1 MDTIESDKKSFVF
14 SVDKRLRI
22 TSWGKESEA
31 DSGNSI
37 HEIKGIHLSK
47 VMPLIYGNAKDQI
60 LSVFENGKPVKLR
73 ERKIICFCGR
83 KKADIHITPQKDLNG
98 NVRKVDVT
106 TMLRPDS
113 KSTIRL
119 KQSERLLNIG
129 KVAATLAHGVRSPLN
144 AIKGCVIYIRE
155 NYHNEK
161 ELVEFSKIMEEEIS
175 RLDHFISS
183 FLSTSISDKGLTGVN
198 INKVLKKIAV
208 LISLQAQSR
217 NCRTVIDY
225 GHIAP
230 VMINSFHLEHAI
242 LNVIDNAMEAM
253 PPGGLLSIKTFM
265 KSISGNNFVTVE
277 ISDTGCGMKLKRH
290 AGASLSS
297 GKKGRGLGLFIT
309 REILQSNGGRL
320 EITSDKAAGTTVKL
334 FFPGMNG

>member
-1 MDTIESDKKSFVF
+1 MNTIESDKESLVF
-14 SVDKRLRI
+14 AVDKRLRI
-22 TSWGKESEA
+22 TSWGKELEA
-31 DSGNSI
+31 ASRNYN
-37 HEIKGIHLSK
+37 HEVKGIHLSK
-47 VMPLIYGNAKDQI
+47 VMPLIYTKAKDHI
-60 LSVFENGKPVKLR
+60 LSVFESGKPVKLS
-73 ERKIICFCGR
+73 EQKIICFCGR

-98 NVRKVDVT
+98 RVSNVNVK
-106 TMLRPDS
+106 TMLRNDS
-113 KSTIRL
+113 KSIVRL

-155 NYHNEK
+155 NYDNEK

-183 FLSTSISDKGLTGVN
+183 FLSTSISDKGLKGVN
-198 INKVLKKIAV
+198 INKVLKKIAI

-225 GHIAP
+225 GHIAT

-253 PPGGLLSIKTFM
+253 PLGGLLSIKTFM
-265 KSISGNNFVTVE
+265 KSILGNKFVTVE
-277 ISDTGCGMKLKRH
+277 ISDTGCGMKLKKH
-290 AGASLSS
+290 ADVSVSS
-297 GKKGRGLGLFIT
+297 RKKGRGLGLFIT
-309 REILQSNGGRL
+309 REILQSNGGHL
-320 EITSDKAAGTTVKL
+320 EITSDKGAGTTVKL
-334 FFPGMNG
+334 FFPEINR

>member
-1 MDTIESDKKSFVF
+1 MESDKQSFVF
-14 SVDKRLRI
+14 SVDNRLRI
-22 TSWGKESEA
+22 TSWCKELESA
-31 DSGNSI
+31 CGNSI
-37 HEIKGIHLSK
+37 HEIKGMHLSK
-47 VMPLIYGNAKDQI
+47 VMPLIYRNAKDQI
-60 LSVFENGKPVKLR
+60 LNVFERGKPVTLR
-73 ERKIICFCGR
+73 GQQIICFCGR
-83 KKADIHITPQKDLNG
+83 KRAVVKISPQKDSNG
-98 NVRKVDVT
+98 EVKHVNVT
-106 TMLRPDS
+106 TSSSDS
-113 KSTIRL
+113 KTLTRL

-129 KVAATLAHGVRSPLN
+129 KIAATLAHGVRSPLN

-155 NYHNEK
+155 NYDNEK

-217 NCRTVIDY
+217 NCQTIFAY
-225 GHIAP
+225 GRIAP
-230 VMINSFHLEHAI
+230 VMLNSFHLEHAI

-265 KSISGNNFVTVE
+265 KSILGNNFVTVE

-290 AGASLSS
+290 AGAPVSS

-309 REILQSNGGRL
+309 REILQSNGGHL
-320 EITSDKAAGTTVKL
+320 EITSDKDAGTTVKL
-334 FFPGMNG
+334 FFPEMNR

>member
-14 SVDKRLRI
+14 AVNNRLKI
-22 TSWGKESEA
+22 TSCGKELEA
-31 DSGNSI
+31 VYGNSI
-37 HEIKGIHLSK
+37 HEIKGMHLSK
-47 VMPLIYGNAKDQI
+47 VMPLIYRNAKDQI

-73 ERKIICFCGR
+73 EQKIICFCGR
-83 KKADIHITPQKDLNG
+83 KKADIYIRPQKDING
-98 NVRKVDVT
+98 RIRNVNVT
-106 TMLRPDS
+106 TMLHTDS
-113 KSTIRL
+113 KSIVRL

-155 NYHNEK
+155 NYDNEK
-161 ELVEFSKIMEEEIS
+161 ELVEFSKIMEEEVS

-217 NCRTVIDY
+217 NCQTVIDY
-225 GHIAP
+225 GHIAK
-230 VMINSFHLEHAI
+230 VMINSFNLEHAI

-253 PPGGLLSIKTFM
+253 PIGGLLSIKTFM
-265 KSISGNNFVTVE
+265 KSISGNNFVIVE

-290 AGASLSS
+290 ADVPVSS

-309 REILQSNGGRL
+309 REILQSNGGHL
-320 EITSDKAAGTTVKL
+320 EITSDKGAGTTVKL
-334 FFPGMNG
+334 FFPEINR

>member
-1 MDTIESDKKSFVF
+1 MDTMESDKQSLVF
-14 SVDKRLRI
+14 AVDNRLRI
-22 TSWGKESEA
+22 TSWCKELESA
-31 DSGNSI
+31 CGNSI
-37 HEIKGIHLSK
+37 HEIKGMHLSK
-47 VMPLIYGNAKDQI
+47 VMPFIYRNAKDQI
-60 LSVFENGKPVKLR
+60 LNVFESGKPVTLR
-73 ERKIICFCGR
+73 GRQIICFCGR
-83 KKADIHITPQKDLNG
+83 KKAVVKISPQKDSNG
-98 NVRKVDVT
+98 EVKHVNVT
-106 TMLRPDS
+106 TSSFDS
-113 KSTIRL
+113 KTLTRL

-155 NYHNEK
+155 NYDNEK

-217 NCRTVIDY
+217 NCRTVFAY

-230 VMINSFHLEHAI
+230 VMLNSFHLEHAI

-253 PPGGLLSIKTFM
+253 PLGGILSAKTYM
-265 KSISGNNFVTVE
+265 KRIMGNNFVTIE
-277 ISDTGCGMKLKRH
+277 ISDTGCGMKRKKP
-290 AGASLSS
+290 ADIPVSS
-297 GKKGRGLGLFIT
+297 RKKGRGLGLFIT
-309 REILQSNGGRL
+309 REILQSNGGHL
-320 EITSDKAAGTTVKL
+320 EITSEKGSGTTVKL
-334 FFPGMNG
+334 LFPEMNR

>member
-14 SVDKRLRI
+14 AVDKRLRI
-22 TSWGKESEA
+22 TSCGKELEA
-31 DSGNSI
+31 VYGNSI
-37 HEIKGIHLSK
+37 HEIKGMHLSK
-47 VMPLIYGNAKDQI
+47 VMPLIYRNAKDQI
-60 LSVFENGKPVKLR
+60 LNVFENGKPVTLR
-73 ERKIICFCGR
+73 GQQIICFCGR
-83 KKADIHITPQKDLNG
+83 KRADVQISPQKDING
-98 NVRKVDVT
+98 EVRHVNVT
-106 TMLRPDS
+106 TSSSDS
-113 KSTIRL
+113 KSLIRL

-155 NYHNEK
+155 NYDNEK

-217 NCRTVIDY
+217 NCQTVIDY

-253 PPGGLLSIKTFM
+253 PVGGLLSIKTFM

-290 AGASLSS
+290 ADVPVSS

-309 REILQSNGGRL
+309 REILRSNGGHL
-320 EITSDKAAGTTVKL
+320 EITSDKGAGTTVKL
-334 FFPGMNG
+334 FFPEM

>member
-1 MDTIESDKKSFVF
+1 MDTIESDKKSLVF
-14 SVDKRLRI
+14 AVDNRLRI
-22 TSWGKESEA
+22 TSCGKELEA
-31 DSGNSI
+31 FYGNSI

-47 VMPLIYGNAKDQI
+47 VMPLIYRNAKDQI

-73 ERKIICFCGR
+73 ERKMICLCGR
-83 KKADIHITPQKDLNG
+83 KKADIHITPQKDING
-98 NVRKVDVT
+98 TVRKVNVT
-106 TMLRPDS
+106 TVLRPDS
-113 KSTIRL
+113 KSIIL

-129 KVAATLAHGVRSPLN
+129 KIAATLAHGVRSPLN

-155 NYHNEK
+155 NYNNDK

-183 FLSTSISDKGLTGVN
+183 FLSTSISDKGLTRVN

-225 GHIAP
+225 GHIAT
-230 VMINSFHLEHAI
+230 VLINSFHLEHAI

-265 KSISGNNFVTVE
+265 KSILGNNFVTVE

-290 AGASLSS
+290 ADAPVSS
-297 GKKGRGLGLFIT
+297 GKQGRGLGLFIT
-309 REILQSNGGRL
+309 REVLQSNGGHL
-320 EITSDKAAGTTVKL
+320 EITSDKGAGTTVKL
-334 FFPGMNG
+334 FFPEMNR